1 MYFLIPLLASSYYFR
16 YTLLEYILRSIS
28 KIEINYNKWYRIKYP
43 TIGYDIYMNR
53 KLLNKNEHIPIIT
66 SIYNND
72 TIFEIKYTYNNKIYS
87 IFGNKIDKLLDYVE
101 NVNSIIELEHQKKT
115 KNYKWISAIDNNN
128 VCYLDIIKRVSGPLG
143 DFYNH
148 TDIDINSDYILDITE
163 NNILLTNYNLDEYT
177 IKPSTV
183 IRL

>member
-1 MYFLIPLLASSYYFR
+1 
-16 YTLLEYILRSIS
+16 
-28 KIEINYNKWYRIKYP
+28 
-43 TIGYDIYMNR
+43 MNR

-66 SIYNND
+66 SIVNTD

-87 IFGNKIDKLLDYVE
+87 IFGTQIDKLLDYVE
-101 NVNSIIELEHQKKT
+101 NVNSIIEQEYKKKT

-128 VCYLDIIKRVSGPLG
+128 VCHLDIIKRVSGPLG

-148 TDIDINSDYILDITE
+148 NNIDINFDYILDITE
-163 NNILLTNYNLDEYT
+163 NKILLTNYNLDEYI

>member
-1 MYFLIPLLASSYYFR
+1 MYFLIPLLATSYYFR

-66 SIYNND
+66 YTYDND

-87 IFGNKIDKLLDYVE
+87 IFGKKIDKLLDYVE
-101 NVNSIIELEHQKKT
+101 NVSSIIELEHNKKT
-115 KNYKWISAIDNNN
+115 KNYKWISAFDNNN
-128 VCYLDIIKRVSGPLG
+128 VCYLDIIKQVSGPLG

-148 TDIDINSDYILDITE
+148 NNIDINSDYIFNISG
-163 NNILLTNYNLDEYT
+163 NKILLTNYNLDEYI
-177 IKPSTV
+177 IKPSTL